1 MTTFLIIYAFL
12 ISFASGKSPI
22 VIKGVTELGPQ
33 VCPDVT
39 HVSRDGGYSVLLD
52 GHIVWLYDDTECL
65 DSQGKQLSF
74 VSNTAAYVSDPNR
87 NISILQDFGVQA
99 VGKDKKT
106 GETDT
111 AILANTTVATGGWI
125 NFSPDE
131 VEFNEKHKGVKRV
144 AIWPGT
150 SPTPY
155 SLEQAYLFA
164 PLVYVDSKPRNP
176 SKRYQARGMTLISI
190 TTSSTGPAARRQA
203 NLIIPGKEVAYGG
216 FSSLLAGSTAAKV
229 EHLRD
234 RDVYLIGS
242 AAAGLQLARAKVGD
256 LTDFS
261 KYSFWDPMH
270 RKFTKKSPDPAEKDY
285 RKVYL
290 PGSFS
295 SGTIF
300 YSPYFHTFIMVYYNK
315 FVDSTFRIRFLH
327 LNAPGSN
334 DPVWIT
340 RGKHGKGIAAEDVEA
355 LVRYGWSPEQELY
368 RSPAGKGGFNYA
380 GVAHP
385 EYWNR
390 QYYARS
396 LYPSGT
402 SASQRQNAWYG
413 SKVVSEKAAGGDGK
427 HLLLSWT
434 SQTKGGFD
442 SGIYEVRLAKVE
454 FGTIPQDS
462 GGEFPSA
469 AVSSSMQ
476 TISLASSAL
485 STSATPSGPHT
496 SLPKA
501 SSTWLTSA
509 GSADRHASGPWRN
522 RFPNSSTC
530 FGALV
535 GLLLLLLIWLS
546 GLVI

>member
-1 MTTFLIIYAFL
+1 
-12 ISFASGKSPI
+12 
-22 VIKGVTELGPQ
+22 
-33 VCPDVT
+33 
-39 HVSRDGGYSVLLD
+39 
-52 GHIVWLYDDTECL
+52 
-65 DSQGKQLSF
+65 
-74 VSNTAAYVSDPNR
+74 
-87 NISILQDFGVQA
+87 
-99 VGKDKKT
+99 
-106 GETDT
+106 
-111 AILANTTVATGGWI
+111 
-125 NFSPDE
+125 
-131 VEFNEKHKGVKRV
+131 
-144 AIWPGT
+144 
-150 SPTPY
+150 
-155 SLEQAYLFA
+155 
-164 PLVYVDSKPRNP
+164 
-176 SKRYQARGMTLISI
+176 MTLISI